1 MTDGSSQADRI
12 NEALQALDES
22 LDDDLGAAEA
32 AIKKEQIRRD
42 VFTTE
47 EEAQERAE
55 EIGCTGTHSHD
66 EEGKEVFMPCATHE
80 EYIERTGVDVA
91 EEGESKEEYIDFRS
105 EIKAYEDDDDEE
117 QKGTFEGYGSIFNNK
132 DLGNDVVVQGAFSKS
147 LRRTGAKG
155 VKLLY

>member
-105 EIKAYEDDDDEE
+105 EI
-117 QKGTFEGYGSIFNNK
+117 
-132 DLGNDVVVQGAFSKS
+132 
-147 LRRTGAKG
+147 
-155 VKLLY
+155 